1 MATKTEVITAIGAF
15 LTASV
20 ALGGFGY
27 YLGRDTASSEVS
39 QLTREIDWF
48 KSAQGIENALDYLS
62 ELSAYNDNLFEFAAH
77 QKEISEKNNEIT
89 ELTDA
94 VQSLEQGKQNLQV
107 ELEQATQDLRDSQA
121 HVDILNN
128 RLSVKYVVE
137 ESVSLTPGRSH
148 RFLDGAVTL
157 GLQSVLSNSAMV
169 TLRNDTEF
177 LDVGEA
183 VEIRVEDARCMVVLR
198 SSTFDNNSEFDLI
211 CRYHSD

>member
-1 MATKTEVITAIGAF
+1 MTTKTEVITAIGAF

-39 QLTREIDWF
+39 QLTREIDWL

-62 ELSAYNDNLFEFAAH
+62 ELSSYNDNLFEFAAH
-77 QKEISEKNNEIT
+77 KKEISEKNSEIA

-94 VQSLEQGKQNLQV
+94 IQSLKQSKQNLQV
-107 ELEQATQDLRDSQA
+107 ELDRATEDLRDSQA
-121 HVDILNN
+121 HVEVLDN

-137 ESVSLTPGRSH
+137 ESVTLTPGHSH
-148 RFLDGAVTL
+148 SFLDGAVTI
-157 GLQSVLSNSAMV
+157 GLQSAASSSAMI
-169 TLRNDTEF
+169 TLRNNTEF

-183 VEIRVEDARCMVVLR
+183 VEIQIEDAKCMVVLR
-198 SSTFDNNSEFDLI
+198 SSTFSNSSEFDLT
-211 CRYHSD
+211 CRYHAD